1 MKLSVHTF
9 LTLDG
14 VMQGPGGAEEDPSNG
29 FERGGWL
36 VPFADEIMGE
46 VVDSWFERASAI
58 LIGHT
63 TYTTMQAYWSQVTDP
78 DNLVA
83 TVLNSGPKYVAST
96 TMTAATWDD
105 TTVLGGDVIAAVAH
119 LKKTPGDGEV
129 QVDGSAQLAT
139 ARRTAGLVDEYRLIT
154 FPVTVGNGKRLFAA
168 DAPPVGFTVLDTRVT
183 NTGAVYIA
191 LTPQDFAAGVFTDT
205 DGKEPVYPPPRSSPS
220 VAAGAHIAPPATCL
234 PGRPSVRGQATN
246 GSPQEGPSTVTSSP
260 EGLMRIERSSRLVE
274 VPVPDGAVNATQ
286 ASPCQWVGQAVGVRT
301 RSRRSSMSPG
311 LISRRARPGA
321 GSGDWP

>member
-205 DGKEPVYPPPRSSPS
+205 DGKEPVAPPPVLS
-220 VAAGAHIAPPATCL
+220 VRRR
-234 PGRPSVRGQATN
+234 GRPHSAPGDLSAGTPVRTGPSHEWIAARGSLNGDEFARRPHADRAFVSSRRGPCAGRRGQRNA
-246 GSPQEGPSTVTSSP
+246 GESLSVGRGRPLASE
-260 EGLMRIERSSRLVE
+260 
-274 VPVPDGAVNATQ
+274 PDPG
-286 ASPCQWVGQAVGVRT
+286 GVLCRQV
-301 RSRRSSMSPG
+301 
-311 LISRRARPGA
+311 
-321 GSGDWP
+321 